1 MPYQQNNG
9 DDFNYDNYLFEV
21 LEVNKRLIDD
31 NDEKI
36 GMNIVMGTLSNI
48 RKYYIGKYK
57 TILDSDGEQV
67 VESEKDNFFNNYLPS
82 PGVLVKKG
90 FLTGRDDLSRAEFS
104 TVRFLLQSRK
114 LSQIMT
120 KTWLDDSD
128 YFSSCINVDKEDP
141 KKIMEEKRIKYIN
154 KIFQLFDYKPQELSL
169 LVEGNKGIE
178 KETLTRDRVLI
189 KLLSPDTAVLESN
202 RDNNN
207 LNFSYDLQKDYTKAL
222 ILELFLSGQAY
233 IVDDTNLTLQRL
245 NEPIFSTYEL
255 IWEYELDLSWDTYYA
270 KREDIA
276 RPGYRQI
283 KPQALTRVILGLPA
297 KPNDQ
302 SLKCEEII
310 KWVYAK
316 EEHEEKNAFSV
327 PGAPKGGETEFPFY
341 PEEGSSNWKNKQVK
355 NVFPPYP
362 YMILSCS

>member
-1 MPYQQNNG
+1 MSSQE
-9 DDFNYDNYLFEV
+9 NYDNYIFQI
-21 LEVNKRLIDD
+21 LEVNKELIE
-31 NDEKI
+31 NNSEEKGI
-36 GMNIVMGTLSNI
+36 NIVVGTLNNI
-48 RKYYIGKYK
+48 RQYYQQEEYN
-57 TILDSDGEQV
+57 ILDVNGQC
-67 VESEKDNFFNNYLPS
+67 VEDEDKDKFFNDYLPS
-82 PGVLVKKG
+82 PGVKVKTS
-90 FLTGRDDLSRAEFS
+90 FLGEDQNTDLKYAEFS

-154 KIFQLFDYKPQELSL
+154 KIFQLFNYKPQELSL

-283 KPQALTRVILGLPA
+283 KPQALSRVILGLPA

-341 PEEGSSNWKNKQVK
+341 PEEGSEEWKNKQVK

-362 YMILSCS
+362 YIILSCT